1 MRKKRFAEFVP
12 NFEVEKVK
20 KFGHSSISRFL
31 KLKQKPQGGAPPQ
44 W

>member
-1 MRKKRFAEFVP
+1 
-12 NFEVEKVK
+12 VEEVK

-31 KLKQKPQGGAPPQ
+31 KLKQKPQGGAPPPQ

>member
-20 KFGHSSISRFL
+20 KFGHSSISRL
-31 KLKQKPQGGAPPQ
+31 LKQKPQGGAPPQ
-44 W
+44 WW